1 MLKYSKV
8 FRRFLISY
16 MVILIIPGI
25 GGYMSYRTS
34 ISVTESI
41 SIENSVIQLQK
52 SQELLERRMAEV
64 EGLTRQLAINPELNV
79 LLNEKSGEKNV
90 YGIWRTMRNVLTFG
104 QTNDFLQNYYIYL
117 ANYDLVLTS
126 GSSYR
131 PEHYYE
137 IYHYNELPLEKWRT
151 EVLQQTHRSEIR
163 PLSAF
168 VGKGIQTS
176 VITYMQ
182 SLPLDSFNDSS
193 PAVVVV
199 MIDEKI
205 IASLLSGLTERYGGW
220 VHISDA
226 QGRTIVLQGQDEPY
240 MEELHADAS
249 FDPGRVSQF
258 YRNDLVITTAS
269 DTNGWVYQAGIPRS
283 SLMEN
288 ANRIKYTSWL
298 ITGGTLFLGLL
309 AGLVLA
315 YRNSAPIN
323 RLLSV
328 MKEQFGK
335 EETAEQSEF
344 DFLSGNI
351 ADMISKNRLLESEL
365 TRQLPLVRDA
375 FVKRLIAGE
384 FESRE
389 EIASAAA
396 QADIGLNQGAGYAG
410 VILISGYNGMDSVE
424 ILNELNAARLLVKQ
438 AFVSMAGSL
447 PVTDLGSDKIVVLF
461 FAQTGEEG
469 PAPEREAR
477 ITGIMENLA
486 QFVLKE
492 YRISIQSGFGGYF
505 PSATEVSGSFEQ
517 AKQALEY
524 AVYTNNKGV
533 LWAHEAQLGNSSS
546 TYYYPLD
553 TEQRLISTL
562 RAGELAEAVRIL
574 DGAFEQNLGGR
585 ELSVE
590 MKHQLIGEMK
600 GTFLKLLDQKA
611 FMESPV
617 FEGARRR
624 IIDISS
630 AEPPDVIRAEFQTVM
645 EELCG
650 YIANKKKAAHTQIV
664 KQMYQYTEE
673 MYADSELTLYRVAE
687 HVERPEKYI
696 SQLFKEVTGVNY
708 SDHLVKVRM
717 DRAAELLRDSRYTV
731 DEIAALV
738 GYNSSHSFR
747 RAFKRLT
754 GISPSTYRQSGAE

>member
-16 MVILIIPGI
+16 IVILIIPSI

-34 ISVTESI
+34 IAVTESI

-52 SQELLERRMAEV
+52 SQEILERRMAEV
-64 EGLTRQLAINPELNV
+64 EGLTRQLAVNPELNV
-79 LLNEKSGEKNV
+79 LLNERGRETNV

-104 QTNDFLQNYYIYL
+104 QTNDFLQDYYIYL
-117 ANYDLVLTS
+117 ANYDLVLTP

-137 IYHYNELPLEKWRT
+137 IFHYNDLPQAEWKKQVLEK
-151 EVLQQTHRSEIR
+151 THRSEIR

-168 VGKGIQTS
+168 VSKGAQTS

-199 MIDEKI
+199 IIDEKI

-226 QGRTIVLQGQDEPY
+226 AGKTIVLQGKDEPY
-240 MEELHADAS
+240 MNKLNADSS
-249 FDPGRVSQF
+249 FDKGKVSQF
-258 YRNDLVITTAS
+258 YQDDLVITTRS

-283 SLMEN
+283 ILLEN
-288 ANRIKYTSWL
+288 ANRIKYMSWL
-298 ITGGTLFLGLL
+298 ITGGALFLGLL

-323 RLLSV
+323 RMLSV

-351 ADMISKNRLLESEL
+351 ANMITKNKLLESEL
-365 TRQLPLVRDA
+365 HRQLPLVRDA
-375 FVKRLIAGE
+375 FIKRLIAGE

-389 EIASAAA
+389 EIVSAAA
-396 QADIGLNQGAGYAG
+396 QADIGLNQGTGYAG
-410 VILISGYNGMDSVE
+410 IIQINGYSGMDSVE

-438 AFVSMAGSL
+438 ALAALTGPLPMA
-447 PVTDLGSDKIVVLF
+447 DMGSDKMVCLF
-461 FAQTGEEG
+461 FSGSGEFAADQEV
-469 PAPEREAR
+469 AV
-477 ITGIMENLA
+477 THIMENLA
-486 QFVLKE
+486 QLVLKE
-492 YRISIQSGFGGYF
+492 YRISVQAGFGGF
-505 PSATEVSGSFEQ
+505 FASVTEVSGSFEQ

-524 AVYTNNKGV
+524 AVYMNKKGIT
-533 LWAHEAQLGNSSS
+533 WNHEAGIKNS

-553 TEQRLISTL
+553 TEQRLMSTL
-562 RAGELAEAVRIL
+562 RAGELAEATRII
-574 DGAFEQNLGGR
+574 DAIFAQNLGER
-585 ELSVE
+585 ELSIE

-600 GTFLKLLDQKA
+600 GTFLKLLDQKT
-611 FMESPV
+611 FMESPL
-617 FEGARRR
+617 FESAKRR

-630 AEPPDVIRAEFQTVM
+630 TEPLDHIQAGFHAIM
-645 EELCG
+645 EGLCG
-650 YIANKKKAAHTQIV
+650 YISNKKKDAHTQII
-664 KQMYQYTEE
+664 KQIYQYTEE
-673 MYADSELTLYRVAE
+673 MYSDSELTLYRVAE

-717 DRAAELLRDSRYTV
+717 DQAAILLKESRYTV
-731 DEIAALV
+731 DEIAARV

-754 GISPSTYRQSGAE
+754 GISPSTYRQSHAE

>member
-16 MVILIIPGI
+16 VVILIIPSI

-52 SQELLERRMAEV
+52 SQEILERRMAEV
-64 EGLTRQLAINPELNV
+64 EGLTRQLAVNPELNV
-79 LLNEKSGEKNV
+79 LLNERGQETNV
-90 YGIWRTMRNVLTFG
+90 YGIWRTMHNVLTFG
-104 QTNDFLQNYYIYL
+104 QTNDFLQDYYIYL
-117 ANYDLVLTS
+117 ANYDLVLTP

-137 IYHYNELPLEKWRT
+137 IFHYNDLPHAEWKKEILEK
-151 EVLQQTHRSEIR
+151 THRSEIR

-168 VGKGIQTS
+168 VSKGAQTS

-199 MIDEKI
+199 IIDEKI

-226 QGRTIVLQGQDEPY
+226 AGKTILLQGKDEPY
-240 MEELHADAS
+240 MNKLNADDS
-249 FDPGRVSQF
+249 FDKSRVSQF
-258 YRNDLVITTAS
+258 YRDDLVITTRS

-283 SLMEN
+283 VLLEN
-288 ANRIKYTSWL
+288 ANTIKYMSWL
-298 ITGGTLFLGLL
+298 ITGGALFLGLL

-323 RLLSV
+323 RMLSV

-351 ADMISKNRLLESEL
+351 ANMITKNKLLESEL
-365 TRQLPLVRDA
+365 HRQLPLVRDA
-375 FVKRLIAGE
+375 FIKRLIAGE

-389 EIASAAA
+389 EIVSAAA
-396 QADIGLNQGAGYAG
+396 QADIALNQGTGYAG
-410 VILISGYNGMDSVE
+410 IIQINGYSGMDSVE

-438 AFVSMAGSL
+438 ALAALTGPLPMA
-447 PVTDLGSDKIVVLF
+447 DMGSDKMVCLF
-461 FAQTGEEG
+461 FSGSGESAADQEV
-469 PAPEREAR
+469 AV
-477 ITGIMENLA
+477 THIMENLA
-486 QFVLKE
+486 QWVLKE
-492 YRISIQSGFGGYF
+492 YRISVQAGFGGYF
-505 PSATEVSGSFEQ
+505 ASVTEVSGSFEQ

-524 AVYTNNKGV
+524 AVYMNKKGIT
-533 LWAHEAQLGNSSS
+533 WNHEARIKNS

-562 RAGELAEAVRIL
+562 RAGELAEATRII
-574 DGAFEQNLGGR
+574 DAIFAQNLGER
-585 ELSVE
+585 ELSIE

-600 GTFLKLLDQKA
+600 GTFLKLLDQKT
-611 FMESPV
+611 FMESPL
-617 FEGARRR
+617 FESAKRR

-630 AEPPDVIRAEFQTVM
+630 TEPLDHIQAGFHAIM
-645 EELCG
+645 EGLCG
-650 YIANKKKAAHTQIV
+650 YITNKKKDAHTQII
-664 KQMYQYTEE
+664 KQIYKYTED
-673 MYADSELTLYRVAE
+673 MYSDSELTLYRVAE

-717 DRAAELLRDSRYTV
+717 DQATLLLKDSRYTV
-731 DEIAALV
+731 DEIAARV

-754 GISPSTYRQSGAE
+754 GISPSTYRQSHAE

>member
-16 MVILIIPGI
+16 IVILIIPSI

-34 ISVTESI
+34 IAVTESI

-52 SQELLERRMAEV
+52 SQEILERRMAEV
-64 EGLTRQLAINPELNV
+64 EGLTRQLAVNPELNV
-79 LLNEKSGEKNV
+79 LLNERGRETNV

-104 QTNDFLQNYYIYL
+104 QTNDFLQDYYIYL
-117 ANYDLVLTS
+117 ANYDLVLTP

-137 IYHYNELPLEKWRT
+137 IFHYNDLPQAEWKKQVLEK
-151 EVLQQTHRSEIR
+151 THRSEIR

-168 VGKGIQTS
+168 VSKGAQTS

-199 MIDEKI
+199 IIDEKI

-226 QGRTIVLQGQDEPY
+226 DGKTIVLQGKDEPY
-240 MEELHADAS
+240 MSRLNADSS
-249 FDPGRVSQF
+249 FDKGKVSQF
-258 YRNDLVITTAS
+258 YQDDLVITTRS

-283 SLMEN
+283 ILLEN
-288 ANRIKYTSWL
+288 ANKIKYMSWL
-298 ITGGTLFLGLL
+298 ITGGALFLGLL

-323 RLLSV
+323 RMLSV

-335 EETAEQSEF
+335 EETVEQSEF

-351 ADMISKNRLLESEL
+351 ANMITKNKLLESEL
-365 TRQLPLVRDA
+365 HRQLPLVRDA
-375 FVKRLIAGE
+375 FIKRLIAGE

-389 EIASAAA
+389 EIVSAAA
-396 QADIGLNQGAGYAG
+396 QADIGLNQGTGYAG
-410 VILISGYNGMDSVE
+410 IIQINGYSGMDSVE

-438 AFVSMAGSL
+438 ALAALTGPLPMA
-447 PVTDLGSDKIVVLF
+447 DMGSDKMVCLF
-461 FAQTGEEG
+461 FSGSGESAADQEV
-469 PAPEREAR
+469 AV
-477 ITGIMENLA
+477 THIMENLT
-486 QFVLKE
+486 QLVLKE
-492 YRISIQSGFGGYF
+492 YRISVQAGFGSYF
-505 PSATEVSGSFEQ
+505 ASVTEVSGSFEQ

-524 AVYTNNKGV
+524 AVYMNKKGI
-533 LWAHEAQLGNSSS
+533 LWNHEAQIENT

-562 RAGELAEAVRIL
+562 RAGELAEATRII
-574 DGAFEQNLGGR
+574 DAIFAQNLGER
-585 ELSVE
+585 ELSIE

-600 GTFLKLLDQKA
+600 GTFLKLLDQKT
-611 FMESPV
+611 FMESPL
-617 FEGARRR
+617 FESAKRR

-630 AEPPDVIRAEFQTVM
+630 TEPLDHIQAGFHAIM
-645 EELCG
+645 EGLCG
-650 YIANKKKAAHTQIV
+650 YITNKKKDAHTQII
-664 KQMYQYTEE
+664 KQIYQYTED
-673 MYADSELTLYRVAE
+673 MYSDSELTLYRVAE

-708 SDHLVKVRM
+708 SDHLIKVRM
-717 DRAAELLRDSRYTV
+717 DQAAVLLKDSRYTV
-731 DEIAALV
+731 DEIAARV

-754 GISPSTYRQSGAE
+754 GISPSTYRQSHAE